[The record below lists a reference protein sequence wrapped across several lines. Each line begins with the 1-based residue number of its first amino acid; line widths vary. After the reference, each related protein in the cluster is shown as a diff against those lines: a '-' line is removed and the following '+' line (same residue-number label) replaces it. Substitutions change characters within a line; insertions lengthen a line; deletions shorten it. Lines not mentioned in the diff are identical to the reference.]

1 MRWRHVLS
9 EKDERRKKIMD
20 RLVQAQMN
28 EGYPG
33 GSVDTGQ
40 KNDGWIEAGTDGG
53 WMMSGWIDG

>member
-1 MRWRHVLS
+1 MRWRHVVS

-28 EGYPG
+28 EGYTC

-53 WMMSGWIDG
+53 WMMNGWIDS

>member
-1 MRWRHVLS
+1 MVS

-28 EGYPG
+28 EGYTG

-53 WMMSGWIDG
+53 WMMNGWIDS